1 MKRNTLLLLLLL
13 SFLPVAAKKVTVQQV
28 KEAALSYFASRGYN
42 HQTIRSCQALQ
53 DDASYYLVNMSP
65 QGWAVIAGDDV
76 IEPVIAYSL
85 KGTMSPQE
93 MPDGMQFMLD
103 YTQEGIE
110 QVSVRNQAPHPR
122 WKGYTTAITRATG
135 DAVEPLIKVNW
146 NQSAP
151 FNKYCPERQEVHAL
165 VGCVAVAMAQAMS
178 VQRYPARPKGSISYG
193 CVNYGG
199 LNINFDA
206 EKGYDW
212 DAILSGSNNFD
223 EVARLLSHAG
233 LSVKMDYGE
242 DSSGVLV
249 SNLYYIS
256 DALNNNFSYETAQY
270 HWRDRYAGDWEQMI
284 INELVAGRAVIYN
297 GVDGKNNAG
306 HSFNIDG
313 YDGNGHFH
321 VNWGW
326 GGMGNAYFLL
336 DGLKYSNLHFSSSI
350 AAITGI
356 GGADQIL
363 KNISLDT
370 QQIEEGLPAGSI
382 VSRVLVNEEEPNEH
396 FVLEVSGINSRQV
409 PFIIENGLL
418 KTTEVLKA
426 EEKATYDLAIT
437 VTDYESGT
445 SLKQIFPI
453 KVEQWK
459 DLGSSTSLTFDR
471 TTQLFVLKTKHN
483 VSYQLI
489 SASGSVIQQGE
500 LSPIP
505 QLEIQ
510 AQRLPA
516 GVNTLTLKSANETK
530 SIQLIIRKEEKQ

>member
-53 DDASYYLVNMSP
+53 DDASYYLINMSP

-223 EVARLLSHAG
+223 EVARLLSHTG

-256 DALNNNFSYETAQY
+256 DALNNNFSYEAAQY

-326 GGMGNAYFLL
+326 GGTGNAYFLL

-382 VSRVLVNEEEPNEH
+382 VSRVLVNEEKPNEH
-396 FVLEVSGINSRQV
+396 FVLEVSGINGKQV

-437 VTDYESGT
+437 VTDHESGT

-483 VSYQLI
+483 VSYQLT

-510 AQRLPA
+510 AQILPA
-516 GVNTLTLKSANETK
+516 GVNTLTLKRANETK